1 MPHTRLNLQEAAD
14 YLHLSRED
22 LEVLVKRRE
31 IPCEQAGSR
40 VTFKRGEIDAWASQ
54 RLLGFAP
61 ANLAAY
67 HKKSSAKMHDL
78 SKRSA
83 IVSELLKPAWIK
95 PSLNSRTKS
104 SLIRDMVDLAD
115 ATGLVN
121 DKAGLLESIFER
133 EKLCSTALAG
143 GIAILHGQHHETYQF
158 EDSFIVMGRTIQP
171 IPFGSPD
178 GRTTDVF
185 FLMCCQDERIHLHV
199 LARICMLCHHT
210 PLLMNLRECED
221 ALSMHD
227 AIVAQ
232 EIDLVRGL
240 E

>member
-1 MPHTRLNLQEAAD
+1 MSHTRFNVQEAAD

-22 LEVLVKRRE
+22 LELLVKRRE
-31 IPCEQAGSR
+31 IPCEQIGSR
-40 VTFKRGEIDAWASQ
+40 VMFKRAEIDAWASQ
-54 RLLGFAP
+54 RLLGFAHGH
-61 ANLAAY
+61 LEAY

-78 SKRSA
+78 SKQSA
-83 IVSELLKPAWIK
+83 IVSELLKPSWIK
-95 PSLNSRTKS
+95 PAIASRTKS

-115 ATGLVN
+115 TTGLLN

-133 EKLCSTALAG
+133 EKMCSTALAG
-143 GIAILHGQHHETYQF
+143 GIAILHGQHHEPYQF
-158 EDSFIVMGRTIQP
+158 EDSFVVMSRTVQP

-185 FLMCCQDERIHLHV
+185 FLMCCQDDRIHLHV

-221 ALSMHD
+221 AASMHD

-232 EIDLVRGL
+232 EIELVRGML
-240 E
+240 